1 LTFFAP
7 AGNINEMKYILPVVS
22 IIILIAVIGG
32 GAFYLG
38 QKSTGNSSI
47 TPTPTVSKV
56 QTQTNTQPTS
66 QISPTPT
73 ATSLQTVSAGG
84 VLVFSAYTL
93 SLPSGWTSAKKITQ
107 NSDML
112 TLTKDS
118 YKITIYQ
125 AAGGGGGCTYSGEP
139 PQQMAQ
145 TFSSFVEIMNPNGFI
160 FRRGPSLGTPNSW
173 TVCQKNASDGS
184 FGFPTNFGNITIT
197 TPANPTD
204 TTMAE
209 IDSILTSIN
218 KK

>member
-1 LTFFAP
+1 MS
-7 AGNINEMKYILPVVS
+7 NINEMKYILPAVS
-22 IIILIAVIGG
+22 VIILIAVIGG

-47 TPTPTVSKV
+47 TPTPTVAQV

-66 QISPTPT
+66 NVTPT
-73 ATSLQTVSAGG
+73 TTVQSQTVSSGG

-93 SLPSGWTSAKKITQ
+93 SIPLGWTSAKETTQ
-107 NSDML
+107 YSDML

-118 YKITIYQ
+118 YKITISQ
-125 AAGGGGGCTYSGEP
+125 AAGGGGGCTYPGEP

-145 TFSSFVEIMNPNGFI
+145 TFSSFVEIMNPNGFV

-184 FGFPTNFGNITIT
+184 FSFPTNFGNITIT

-204 TTMAE
+204 SVIAE
-209 IDSILTSIN
+209 VDGILASIN